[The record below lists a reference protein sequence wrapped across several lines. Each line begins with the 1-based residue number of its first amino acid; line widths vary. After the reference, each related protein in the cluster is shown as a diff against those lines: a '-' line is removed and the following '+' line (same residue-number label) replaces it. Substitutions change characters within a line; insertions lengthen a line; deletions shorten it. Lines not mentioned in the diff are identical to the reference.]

1 LKILYQLLKIIM
13 RLSLR
18 LFYPHI
24 RIHGA
29 DRLSLH
35 GPTLLVSNHPNTL
48 MDALIIASLV
58 NRQVYFLANAGMF
71 RYRFTRWFFSKTW
84 SIPIKRSTDDTGK
97 QVINN
102 EDSFAMCYQH
112 LAGGGNL
119 FIAVEGRSMQLRRLH
134 PLRTGAARIALETEK
149 QHDYRLGIHILPIGL
164 NYQRPRRSGAGLV
177 VEAGQPLR
185 VSDWRHWYE
194 KDPRDA
200 VRSLTGVLE
209 AQLEQLVYLHA
220 EDDEQDVMLYRLE
233 NMLQS
238 QQPLALEP
246 YLLRSRKLLGQLQ
259 QLRQQSPDRYQQLE
273 EALEAYNK
281 LRKETRQHDLGI
293 AYNDHPIPWL
303 LLLSGFIPWLWSW
316 LNHLIAYQLPRLAWR
331 YSGLY
336 PTYAATF
343 KFSVGLVL
351 TFPLGYGLQYYLC
364 SRWLPAPWP
373 WVYLLSLPVLAVLGY
388 KYASFARP
396 YCYAWRFR
404 RWQRTAPEAARSLLR
419 LRQTIL
425 AHTRL

>member
-1 LKILYQLLKIIM
+1 MKILYQLLKIII
-13 RLSLR
+13 RLSIR

-24 RIHGA
+24 RIQAA
-29 DRLSLH
+29 DRLSLR
-35 GPTLLVSNHPNTL
+35 GPTILVSNHPNTL

-58 NRQVYFLANAGMF
+58 DRQVFFLANASMF
-71 RYRFTRWFFSKTW
+71 RYRFTRWFFSQTW

-112 LAGGGNL
+112 LAKGGNL
-119 FIAVEGRSMQLRRLH
+119 FIAAEGTSLQLRRLH
-134 PLRTGAARIALETEK
+134 PLRTGTARIALEAEK
-149 QHDYRLGIHILPIGL
+149 RHGYGLGISILPVGL

-177 VEAGQPLR
+177 VEVGQPLR
-185 VSDWRHWYE
+185 ASDWRHWYE
-194 KDPRDA
+194 KDPQDA

-220 EDDEQDVMLYRLE
+220 EDDVQDIMLYRLE
-233 NMLQS
+233 DMAQS

-259 QLRQQSPDRYQQLE
+259 QLRQQSPDRYRQLD
-273 EALEAYNK
+273 EALAAYSQ

-293 AYNDHPIPWL
+293 AYSGHPIPWL
-303 LLLSGFIPWLWSW
+303 LLLLGFVPWLWSL

-331 YSGLY
+331 HIGLY

-351 TFPLGYGLQYYLC
+351 TFPLGYGLQYYLVNQ
-364 SRWLPAPWP
+364 WLPAPWP
-373 WVYLLSLPVLAVLGY
+373 WVYLLSLPVFAFFGY
-388 KYASFARP
+388 RYASFARP

-404 RWQRTAPEAARSLLR
+404 RWQQTSPEAASSLLR

>member
-1 LKILYQLLKIIM
+1 M
-13 RLSLR
+13 RIGLR

-24 RIHGA
+24 RIQA
-29 DRLSLH
+29 AERLSLS
-35 GPTLLVSNHPNTL
+35 GPTILVSNHPNTL

-112 LAGGGNL
+112 LADGGNL

-149 QHDYRLGIHILPIGL
+149 QHGYRLGINILPIGL

-177 VEAGQPLR
+177 VEAGHPLR
-185 VSDWRHWYE
+185 ASDWRHWYE

-233 NMLQS
+233 NMIQS
-238 QQPLALEP
+238 QQPLGLEP
-246 YLLRSRKLLGQLQ
+246 YLLRSRKLLAQLQ
-259 QLRQQSPDRYQQLE
+259 QLRLQSPDRYRQLA
-273 EALEAYNK
+273 EALDAYSRQ
-281 LRKETRQHDLGI
+281 RKETKQHDLGI
-293 AYNDHPIPWL
+293 AFSNRPTPWL
-303 LLLSGFIPWLWSW
+303 LLLPGFVLWLWSW

-351 TFPLGYGLQYYLC
+351 TFPLGYGLQYYLA
-364 SRWLPAPWP
+364 SRWLSAPWP
-373 WVYLLSLPVLAVLGY
+373 LIYLLSLPVFAFIGY
-388 KYASFARP
+388 WYTSFARP
-396 YCYAWRFR
+396 YYYAWRFR
-404 RWQRTAPEAARSLLR
+404 HWQRTAPAAAESLLR

-425 AHTRL
+425 AYTSL